1 MSTKPTH
8 LRESYFERFHEAGAA
23 STASQAMSLDGS
35 KRDRSIPR
43 RPLLWLAAALLFTL
57 PPMFGSLVRWVPWV
71 FLLALAMKFW
81 MEPRGYRLRFATL
94 KLLLAAAA
102 LFVIFASY
110 GSLKGVEPGISLL
123 VVLVALKVLEAHTAR
138 EFQVMVLMGWVLCLC
153 GFFLSQEF
161 EIALSL
167 LTAFAL
173 LLVALIQFHRGSSPG
188 ALWPPL
194 GTAGKILL
202 QAAPLVVLLFVL
214 FPRINTGLRFDL
226 RAGSSANTG
235 FSERLS
241 PGNIAAL
248 TNSSD
253 IAFRAEFP
261 GRTTMPTGPMYWR
274 GAVMWHCDGLEWH
287 APYVPVSIASR
298 DRGTRRFP
306 SGNTIRQRITLA
318 PHGARWMFALDR
330 PFEIPSGAILARG
343 DYLWSVQTIRKPR
356 RYEVVSSLGTAG
368 KELTPGER
376 REALEVPPWISPA
389 VRELAQSWA
398 MQSSTPRAVVNS
410 ALQFFQSGFRYSLSP
425 GQYGM
430 NDLEQFLFHRR
441 IGFCEH
447 YAASFATLMRLA
459 GIPARVVVGYLG
471 GEYNDLGHFFLV
483 RQADTHAWCEVWL
496 PESGWT
502 RVDPTTAVAPG
513 RASLDL
519 NSFLER
525 GIASGQME
533 ARQSA
538 LVAKL
543 ARSALFTNLRLT
555 LETLSY
561 EWDTRVMAFDA
572 DVQEV
577 TLDSIGLANRGP
589 FVLIIEI
596 LIVAVALLVIY
607 FGWMQLRTRS
617 RPDRVKTLY
626 EHFCRKAARLGVQRD
641 PFEGPADFSNRAA
654 QLLPNESKRIRQISN
669 TYITLRYAPEPAS
682 VALDGFA
689 KEVRAFGR
697 YR

>member
-1 MSTKPTH
+1 MSKS
-8 LRESYFERFHEAGAA
+8 EGS
-23 STASQAMSLDGS
+23 S

-57 PPMFGSLVRWVPWV
+57 PPMFGSLVSWVPCV
-71 FLLALAMKFW
+71 FLFALAVKFG
-81 MEPRGYRLRFATL
+81 MEPRGYRLRLATL

-102 LFVIFASY
+102 LFAILVSY

-153 GFFLSQEF
+153 GFFLSQDF
-161 EIALSL
+161 EVALSL

-188 ALWPPL
+188 AFWPPL
-194 GTAGKILL
+194 GTTCKILL

-214 FPRINTGLRFDL
+214 FPRINAGLRFDF
-226 RAGSSANTG
+226 RANRSANTG
-235 FSERLS
+235 FSDRLS
-241 PGNIAAL
+241 PGSVAAL
-248 TNSSD
+248 ANSSD
-253 IAFRAEFP
+253 IAFRVEFP
-261 GRTTMPTGPMYWR
+261 GRATAPPGSMYWR
-274 GAVMWHCDGLEWH
+274 GTVMWHCDGLEWR
-287 APYVPVSIASR
+287 APYVPVSLSGLARQSPR
-298 DRGTRRFP
+298 
-306 SGNTIRQRITLA
+306 GNTIRQRITLA

-330 PFEIPSGAILARG
+330 PFESPPGAILARG
-343 DYLWSVQTIRKPR
+343 DYLWSVQTIRKAR
-356 RYEVVSSLGTAG
+356 RYEVVSSPAAAG
-368 KELTPGER
+368 KQLTPGER

-389 VRELAQSWA
+389 VRELAQSWTT
-398 MQSSTPRAVVNS
+398 QTSNPRAIVNS
-410 ALQFFQSGFRYSLSP
+410 ALQFFQSQGFRYSLSP
-425 GQYGM
+425 GEYRK

-496 PESGWT
+496 PERGWT

-519 NSFLER
+519 TSFLER

-533 ARQSA
+533 GRRSA
-538 LVAKL
+538 FVTKL
-543 ARSALFTNLRLT
+543 ARSALFTDVRLA

-561 EWDTRVMAFDA
+561 EWDTRLLAFDA

-577 TLDSIGLANRGP
+577 FLDSIGLANRGSL
-589 FVLIIEI
+589 VLIIEI

-607 FGWMQLRTRS
+607 FAWMQLRTRS
-617 RPDRVKTLY
+617 RADRVKVLY
-626 EHFCRKAARLGVQRD
+626 ERFCRKAARLGVRRD
-641 PFEGPADFSNRAA
+641 PWEGPSNFSRRAA
-654 QLLPNESKRIRQISN
+654 VLLPNESKRIREISN
-669 TYITLRYAPEPAS
+669 TYIALRYAPQPAG
-682 VALDGFA
+682 VALDKFA
-689 KEVRAFGR
+689 REVSAFAAHR
-697 YR
+697 